1 MDRISKALE
10 LAKKPRR
17 RTTAKWAGGS
27 PQSIDYTHTRK
38 VELDPTHLKDNY
50 VLTALEDKRVI
61 DSYKLLRTRLLHRM
75 QQNKWK
81 TLGIT
86 SARENEGKTLTSIN
100 LAISIAMK
108 LNFTVVLVDA
118 DLRKPSVHK
127 CLGFT
132 PELGLSDY
140 LESDI
145 LVEDIIVHPGVDRL
159 VVRPGK
165 GSRYHASELL
175 ASPRMA
181 HLVSELKARY
191 SSRLVLFDLPPVLV
205 GDDVVAFEPYIDA
218 AILVVED
225 GRSRA
230 DDLTM
235 AIQLLEETQLIG
247 TVLNKSTEE
256 RIGSAYDY
264 YY

>member
-17 RTTAKWAGGS
+17 RTHANWGVS
-27 PQSIDYTHTRK
+27 PQSIDYTQTRK
-38 VELDPTHLKDNY
+38 VELDPELLRDNF
-50 VLTALEDKRVI
+50 VLIGLEDKRVI
-61 DSYKLLRTRLLHRM
+61 DSYKLLRTRVMHRM

-86 SARENEGKTLTSIN
+86 SARENEGKTLTSVN

-127 CLGFT
+127 CLGFS
-132 PELGLSDY
+132 PKLGLSDY

-145 LVEDIIVHPGVDRL
+145 PVEEIMIHPGVDRF
-159 VVRPGK
+159 VVLPGK
-165 GSRYHASELL
+165 DSIYHASELL

-181 HLVSELKARY
+181 HLVGELKARY
-191 SSRLVLFDLPPVLV
+191 PSRLVLFDLPPALV
-205 GDDVVAFEPYIDA
+205 GDDVVAFAPYIDA

-256 RIGSAYDY
+256 RSSSGYDY

>member
-17 RTTAKWAGGS
+17 RASANWSGVTE
-27 PQSIDYTHTRK
+27 SIDYTHTRTI
-38 VELDPTHLKDNY
+38 ELDPGHLKDNY
-50 VLTALEDKRVI
+50 VLTGLEDKRAI

-86 SARENEGKTLTSIN
+86 SAGENEGKTLTSIN

-132 PELGLSDY
+132 PELGLRDY

-145 LVEDIIVHPGVDRL
+145 LVEDIMIHPGIDRL
-159 VVRPGK
+159 VVLPGK
-165 GSRYHASELL
+165 GSIYHASELL

-181 HLVSELKARY
+181 HLVDELKARY

-205 GDDVVAFEPYIDA
+205 GDDVVAFAPYVDA
-218 AILVVED
+218 AVLVVED

-230 DDLTM
+230 DDLTL

-256 RIGSAYDY
+256 RSGSGYDY

>member
-10 LAKKPRR
+10 LAKKPQR
-17 RTTAKWAGGS
+17 RTHTNWGVI
-27 PQSIDYTHTRK
+27 PQSIDYTHTK
-38 VELDPTHLKDNY
+38 KIELDPGHLKDNF

-61 DSYKLLRTRLLHRM
+61 DSYKLLRTRLMHRM

-127 CLGFT
+127 CLGFN
-132 PELGLSDY
+132 PKFGLSNY

-145 LVEDIIVHPGVDRL
+145 PIEDIMIHPSVDRF
-159 VVRPGK
+159 VVFPGK
-165 GSRYHASELL
+165 DSAYHASELL
-175 ASPRMA
+175 ASPRMV
-181 HLVSELKARY
+181 HLVDELRARY
-191 SSRLVLFDLPPVLV
+191 PSRLVLFDLPPVLV
-205 GDDVVAFEPYIDA
+205 GDDVVAFAPYIDA

-235 AIQLLEETQLIG
+235 AIQLLEETHLIG
-247 TVLNKSTEE
+247 TVLNKSTEK
-256 RIGSAYDY
+256 RASSGYDY

>member
-17 RTTAKWAGGS
+17 RASANWSGVTE
-27 PQSIDYTHTRK
+27 SIDYTHTRTI
-38 VELDPTHLKDNY
+38 ELDPSHLKDNY
-50 VLTALEDKRVI
+50 VLTGLEDKRAI

-132 PELGLSDY
+132 PELGLRDY
-140 LESDI
+140 LETDI
-145 LVEDIIVHPGVDRL
+145 LVEDIMIHPGIDRL
-159 VVRPGK
+159 VVLPGK
-165 GSRYHASELL
+165 GSVYHASELL

-181 HLVSELKARY
+181 HLVDELKARY

-205 GDDVVAFEPYIDA
+205 GDDVVAFAPYVDA
-218 AILVVED
+218 AVLVVED

-230 DDLTM
+230 DDLTL
-235 AIQLLEETQLIG
+235 ATQLLEETQLIG
-247 TVLNKSTEE
+247 TVLNKSTEQ
-256 RIGSAYDY
+256 RSSSGYDY